1 MCLSNPDYQPLS
13 TQQRA
18 KAVQNM
24 PKRSKKQECVFE
36 GSEEPSQEENLG
48 VSKYHGKHKARQKKE
63 IYNQLKD

>member
-1 MCLSNPDYQPLS
+1 
-13 TQQRA
+13 
-18 KAVQNM
+18 M